1 MKNVLTTS
9 KHHSLKRSN
18 TRDAVTSFKMVVFEI
33 GNLNLALRVETVYKV
48 LNQPQVYG
56 SGLNGLGIA
65 HVGAHKVT
73 VVDLHWRLFQSG
85 IINEVSKKGY
95 LIIVQSRDGELYG
108 IPVAVVPALKEVSL
122 SKIQVLPESYRHANI
137 LGIASHFCQIPQGEA
152 SMMIFLLD
160 VEQLLQD

>member
-1 MKNVLTTS
+1 MKNTLITS
-9 KHHSLKRSN
+9 KHRSLKHSN
-18 TRDAVTSFKMVVFEI
+18 TRDAATSFRVVVFKM

-65 HVGAHKVT
+65 HVGDRKIT

-85 IINEVSKKGY
+85 ILTEVSKKGY
-95 LIIVQSRDGELYG
+95 LIIVQNREGEFYG
-108 IPVAVVPALKEVSL
+108 IPVAVVPALMEVSL
-122 SKIQVLPESYRHANI
+122 AKIQVLPESYRHANI
-137 LGIASHFCQIPQGEA
+137 LGIASHFCQIPQGEE
-152 SMMIFLLD
+152 SLMIFLLD